1 MKLLTKQDLVASNAV
16 NATAIL
22 QMLLSEE
29 DGTVQIDLGN
39 NLRAGMQLVQTS
51 DQMDSNKY
59 TALDDWTF
67 YDFMLDEE
75 EKTIIIDE
83 DTTGDYDYD
92 SIEDVIEYR
101 LNKIIDLIE

>member
-1 MKLLTKQDLVASNAV
+1 MKLLTKQDLATSNAV
-16 NATAIL
+16 NATEIL
-22 QMLLSEE
+22 QLLLAEE

-59 TALDDWTF
+59 TALDDWIF
-67 YDFMLDEE
+67 YDFMLNEE
-75 EKTIIIDE
+75 EKTIILDE

-92 SIEDVIEYR
+92 SLEDVIEYR

>member
-1 MKLLTKQDLVASNAV
+1 MKLLTKQDLVSSNAA

-22 QMLLSEE
+22 QLLLSEE

-39 NLRAGMQLVQTS
+39 NLRAGMQLAQTS
-51 DQMDSNKY
+51 DQMDTAY
-59 TALDDWTF
+59 TALEEWVF

>member
-22 QMLLSEE
+22 QMLLSED

-51 DQMDSNKY
+51 DQMDTAY
-59 TALDDWTF
+59 TALEEWAF

>member
-1 MKLLTKQDLVASNAV
+1 MKLLTKQDLAASNAV
-16 NATAIL
+16 NAAAIL
-22 QMLLSEE
+22 QLLLSED

-51 DQMDSNKY
+51 DQMDANAY
-59 TALDDWTF
+59 TALDDWIF
-67 YDFMLDEE
+67 YDFMLNEE